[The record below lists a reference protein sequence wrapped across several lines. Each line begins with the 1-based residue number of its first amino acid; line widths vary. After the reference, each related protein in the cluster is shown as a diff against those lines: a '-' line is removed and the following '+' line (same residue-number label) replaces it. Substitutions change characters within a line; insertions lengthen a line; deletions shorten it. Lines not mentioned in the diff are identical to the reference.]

1 MALEELSRYQ
11 ISGKLGEGAMGVV
24 YRALDPLLERIVAI
38 KTIKLDCTPSEEDDF
53 ERRFFREAKSA
64 ARLNHPNIVTVFDAG
79 KSGDIAYIAMEFL
92 EGRDLRQLII
102 KNRSLPIARVVEII
116 AAVADGLAYAHE
128 NGVVHRDIKPA
139 NIMVLDNGGVKI
151 ADFGIAQI
159 QTGTRTMSNMIVGT
173 SKYMS
178 PEHIMG
184 LPVDGRT
191 DIFSLGVV
199 LYQLLTGV
207 APFEGETVTT
217 IMYRVIHEAAPL
229 PSFIADGIPHG
240 LEYILAR
247 SLAKNPE
254 NRYQTA
260 AEFAADLRNYDALGT
275 RPRLPWTVGGLAD
288 PELSSVGNYAPSTT
302 EDTIFGRDTIRVTPP
317 ESMQSIQSF
326 VGHPKATT
334 ASLPEP
340 TLEAAPGVAA
350 HINAKQNVVATRE
363 SKQPAGSS
371 RRLLTASLGI
381 VLLIGASVFFFTS
394 GNKPK
399 EADAE
404 PPVTA
409 VKEAAPSVVESA
421 TPQSP
426 APAVVV
432 GTATLTLAI
441 SPWGEIYVDG
451 QNMGVSPPMLSL
463 EVSTGKHKVEIR
475 NDGANSYST
484 DVELKNGEVKRLK
497 YKF

>member
-1 MALEELSRYQ
+1 MAQEELSRYQ

-24 YRALDPLLERIVAI
+24 YRAFDPLLERIVAV
-38 KTIKLDCTPSEEDDF
+38 KTIKLDFSPSEEEDF

-64 ARLNHPNIVTVFDAG
+64 ARLNHPNIVTVYDAG
-79 KSGDIAYIAMEFL
+79 KFGDIAYIAMEFL
-92 EGRDLRQLII
+92 EGKDLRQLMI
-102 KNRSLPIARVVEII
+102 KKQSLPVARIVEIV

-178 PEHIMG
+178 PEHITG

-207 APFEGETVTT
+207 APFEGDTLTT
-217 IMYRVIHEAAPL
+217 IMYRVIHEAAAL
-229 PSFIADGIPHG
+229 PSLFVEGIPSG
-240 LEYILAR
+240 FEYILAKA
-247 SLAKNPE
+247 LAKNPE

-260 AEFAADLRNYDALGT
+260 AEFAADLRNYAALAVA
-275 RPRLPWTVGGLAD
+275 PMPPWTVGGLAD
-288 PELSSVGNYAPSTT
+288 RTLPAVGIHPSTPAV
-302 EDTIFGRDTIRVTPP
+302 DTIFDGDTLRITPP
-317 ESMQSIQSF
+317 APTQ
-326 VGHPKATT
+326 
-334 ASLPEP
+334 ASVNDRKPASNPIIPVNALLSEP
-340 TLEAAPGVAA
+340 TSP
-350 HINAKQNVVATRE
+350 TDFRRE
-363 SKQPAGSS
+363 LKPPHGSAY
-371 RRLLTASLGI
+371 RLLLASFGI
-381 VLLIGASVFFFTS
+381 LLLIGTIVFFFTTGKTPEES
-394 GNKPK
+394 GAHAVATIQESAPPNKETPSVTP
-399 EADAE
+399 
-404 PPVTA
+404 PPV
-409 VKEAAPSVVESA
+409 S
-421 TPQSP
+421 
-426 APAVVV
+426 

-451 QNMGVSPPMLSL
+451 QNKGVSPPLLSV
-463 EVSTGKHKVEIR
+463 EISTGKHQIEIK
-475 NDGANSYST
+475 NDGASSYST
-484 DVELKNGEVKRLK
+484 EVEVKNGEVKRLK

>member
-1 MALEELSRYQ
+1 MALEELSRYK

-24 YRALDPLLERIVAI
+24 YRALDPLLERVVAV
-38 KTIKLDCTPSEEDDF
+38 KTIKLDCSPSEEEDF

-92 EGRDLRQLII
+92 EGRDLRQLMI
-102 KNRSLPIARVVEII
+102 KNHSLPVARVVEII

-229 PSFIADGIPHG
+229 PSFVAYGIPHG
-240 LEYILAR
+240 FEYILAKA
-247 SLAKNPE
+247 LAKTPE

-260 AEFAADLRNYDALGT
+260 AEFADDLRNYEALAV

-288 PELSSVGNYAPSTT
+288 PELPVIDIHPSSAT
-302 EDTIFGRDTIRVTPP
+302 EDTIFCGETIRVTPP
-317 ESMQSIQSF
+317 ASVQSSINP
-326 VGHPKATT
+326 PKAART
-334 ASLPEP
+334 SLPGQS
-340 TLEAAPGVAA
+340 TLGEASDAVPGVDSKRGA
-350 HINAKQNVVATRE
+350 VATRE
-363 SKQPAGSS
+363 SKQPAGSA
-371 RRLLTASLGI
+371 RRLLMASLGI
-381 VLLIGASVFFFTS
+381 VLLIGTSVFFFTPRKTPDES
-394 GNKPK
+394 GVS
-399 EADAE
+399 
-404 PPVTA
+404 PVAA
-409 VKEAAPSVVESA
+409 VKE
-421 TPQSP
+421 T
-426 APAVVV
+426 APAVIEPAAPPPPPIPAVL
-432 GTATLTLAI
+432 GKATLTLAI
-441 SPWGEIYVDG
+441 SPWGEVYVDG
-451 QNMGVSPPMLSL
+451 QNRGVSPPMLSL
-463 EVSTGKHKVEIR
+463 ELTAEKHQIEIR

-484 DVELKNGEVKRLK
+484 EIELKDGEVKRLK